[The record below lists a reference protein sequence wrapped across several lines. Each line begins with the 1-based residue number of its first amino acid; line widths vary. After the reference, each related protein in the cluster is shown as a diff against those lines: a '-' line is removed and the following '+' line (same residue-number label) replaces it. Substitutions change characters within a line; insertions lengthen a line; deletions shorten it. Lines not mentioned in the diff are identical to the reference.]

1 VYPETAASF
10 PIGTAMNKNLTVKMG
25 NCNHRKYIPKLV
37 DLVRANVIDPT
48 QILTQI
54 GPLTSA
60 LEAYKNF
67 DKRREG
73 WIKVML
79 EPASPPARAA

>member
-1 VYPETAASF
+1 
-10 PIGTAMNKNLTVKMG
+10 MNKNITLKMG
-25 NCNHRKYIPKLV
+25 NCNHHKYIPELV
-37 DLVRANVIDPT
+37 DMVRANLIDPT

-60 LEAYKNF
+60 IDAYKNF

-73 WIKVML
+73 WIMVML
-79 EPASPPARAA
+79 EPVSLPARAA

>member
-1 VYPETAASF
+1 
-10 PIGTAMNKNLTVKMG
+10 M
-25 NCNHRKYIPKLV
+25 
-37 DLVRANVIDPT
+37 IDPT

-60 LEAYKNF
+60 LDAYKNF

-79 EPASPPARAA
+79 EPIEPARAA